1 MRPTRSASFC
11 NLVTFS
17 CTDRNYATDASKRL
31 RFGDITK
38 YMCSKHS
45 AKFGVSSLKNEVTGY
60 FFIMGKSLCRTLY
73 SDPSVL
79 SASRK
84 CRPCIRTHLEKLE
97 KVYSK
102 EEGRIKH
109 VGGGGNLSCLNL
121 VMMGIERLLTMKAML
136 SCSTDRTTT

>member
-11 NLVTFS
+11 NLVTFF

-73 SDPSVL
+73 TVDIITGG
-79 SASRK
+79 SRP
-84 CRPCIRTHLEKLE
+84 R
-97 KVYSK
+97 
-102 EEGRIKH
+102 
-109 VGGGGNLSCLNL
+109 GGGAF
-121 VMMGIERLLTMKAML
+121 RAAAH
-136 SCSTDRTTT
+136 

>member
-1 MRPTRSASFC
+1 MRHHASWSLAADIVLNGFRKVSDISRKVFVALAVGSCVHDEDLPVPPCDRQGVRLFC

-17 CTDRNYATDASKRL
+17 CTDRNYATDASKPF

-73 SDPSVL
+73 IVL
-79 SASRK
+79 RSHTLYVRYTSM
-84 CRPCIRTHLEKLE
+84 
-97 KVYSK
+97 Y
-102 EEGRIKH
+102 
-109 VGGGGNLSCLNL
+109 
-121 VMMGIERLLTMKAML
+121 
-136 SCSTDRTTT
+136 

>member
-60 FFIMGKSLCRTLY
+60 FFIMGKYLCRTLY
-73 SDPSVL
+73 LAPQCHNFGSTAGAGSFTAGATVPNMLEEALLYKEYGMGGEL
-79 SASRK
+79 SKREGCFFVHFKAKRGVSAVSFIDLRK
-84 CRPCIRTHLEKLE
+84 F
-97 KVYSK
+97 
-102 EEGRIKH
+102 
-109 VGGGGNLSCLNL
+109 
-121 VMMGIERLLTMKAML
+121 MF
-136 SCSTDRTTT
+136 

>member
-1 MRPTRSASFC
+1 MLNDFRKVSDISRKVFVALAVGSGLHDEDLPSPTMRPTRSASFC

-31 RFGDITK
+31 RFGDIKK

-73 SDPSVL
+73 MSMCASSEDI
-79 SASRK
+79 SAGTMSKR
-84 CRPCIRTHLEKLE
+84 CR
-97 KVYSK
+97 
-102 EEGRIKH
+102 
-109 VGGGGNLSCLNL
+109 
-121 VMMGIERLLTMKAML
+121 
-136 SCSTDRTTT
+136 TD